1 MATRNEAG
9 TVHINTAFFCFSRDL
24 ALYFLS
30 HPESVHCHNLTRV
43 PRMAAAVFDSHQP
56 WGDPHAGLQLF
67 GNGVLIHGD
76 TARQARELYAA
87 RFPRYRDFLR
97 RAPGEDPT
105 ASTFG
110 ALQLYRL
117 LPERL
122 QILDEGSS
130 VTRCSSR
137 PPSCR
142 RSLVPHRDHEHR
154 LF

>member
-1 MATRNEAG
+1 
-9 TVHINTAFFCFSRDL
+9 
-24 ALYFLS
+24 
-30 HPESVHCHNLTRV
+30 
-43 PRMAAAVFDSHQP
+43 
-56 WGDPHAGLQLF
+56 
-67 GNGVLIHGD
+67 VLIHGD

-122 QILDEGSS
+122 QILDEGEFGDG
-130 VTRCSSR
+130 VFITATIFR
-137 PPSCR
+137 
-142 RSLVPHRDHEHR
+142 
-154 LF
+154 